1 MLGVLASEVEP
12 PRKAVCKVE
21 SVPFG
26 LTPGGIEGR
35 LMLRVR
41 PGQSDQRSGQ
51 SLAEFA
57 IVFPVLFLVIAAII
71 QFGLIFWSQ
80 NTLTQVARDTGRWA
94 ATQQVCS
101 TTVAT
106 DAVVDTA
113 NDLAATASLFGYT
126 TGSWTSPTNVIVGW
140 TTDSGVC
147 PPVGNQQVSFVKITL
162 IHQVPVFFPF
172 LPVSNNLTTS
182 AEFRMEPVSK

>member
-1 MLGVLASEVEP
+1 M
-12 PRKAVCKVE
+12 K
-21 SVPFG
+21 
-26 LTPGGIEGR
+26 
-35 LMLRVR
+35 R
-41 PGQSDQRSGQ
+41 PGQSGQ

-57 IVFPVLFLVIAAII
+57 IVFPVLFLIVAAII

-94 ATQQVCS
+94 ATQQTKPCDA
-101 TTVAT
+101 TAAT
-106 DAVVDTA
+106 DAIVATV
-113 NDLAATASLFGYT
+113 NELAGTASLFGYS
-126 TGSWTSPTNVIVGW
+126 GGWTSPTNVNVVW

-147 PPVGNQQVSFVKITL
+147 PPVGNQQVSFVRITL
-162 IHQVPVFFPF
+162 SYQVPVFFPF